1 VPLPSPAAARGA
13 SNRRSR
19 RTPAADNS
27 APAGGPLAAAPALVA
42 RTSTV
47 PGVPSGKRTI
57 RHRTPPTLRRPST
70 TSRSP
75 HNGCCAAVTVT
86 SSGNDE
92 RNSCSLCG
100 WSFPAA
106 RPT

>member
-13 SNRRSR
+13 SNRRNR
-19 RTPAADNS
+19 RTPSPDNS
-27 APAGGPLAAAPALVA
+27 APTGGPLTAEPALVA
-42 RTSTV
+42 PTSIV

-57 RHRTPPTLRRPST
+57 RHATPPTRRRPST
-70 TSRSP
+70 ASRSP

-86 SSGNDE
+86 SSDSDE

-100 WSFPAA
+100 RLFPAA